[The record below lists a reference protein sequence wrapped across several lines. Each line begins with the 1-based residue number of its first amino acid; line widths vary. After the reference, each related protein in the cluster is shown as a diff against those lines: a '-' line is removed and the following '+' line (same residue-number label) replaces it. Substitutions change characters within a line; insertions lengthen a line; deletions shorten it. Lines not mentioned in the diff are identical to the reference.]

1 MQFIPEVIFMLSLFG
16 YLIFLILYKW
26 CVVMK
31 SESAPSILLLFI
43 NMMLFDYSS
52 EGTVLYR
59 TQVQWV
65 SLIICWFISQ
75 IGTHIHTQMYA
86 FTVL

>member
-1 MQFIPEVIFMLSLFG
+1 LPPTVSFHCRFFRNLKDVALQFIPEVIFMLSLFG

-65 SLIICWFISQ
+65 SSI
-75 IGTHIHTQMYA
+75 
-86 FTVL
+86 